1 MLNKSSYEQ
10 VVIFVTYYEVH
21 EWMAFTNL
29 MTQIVVVLLIALSLW
44 LKKKKKFTWHGNI
57 MLVAVLING
66 VLLVAHMGPSLIY
79 LLREEIPALDPIA
92 FVGLFHGF
100 IGAVA
105 EFLGIWLVATW
116 AFIQAEIKY
125 CIKRKKLM
133 RVILAFWLFALGVGV
148 LYYLLHIVWG

>member
-1 MLNKSSYEQ
+1 MLTKSNYEQ
-10 VVIFVTYYEVH
+10 VVIFVTYDEVH
-21 EWMAFTNL
+21 EWMALTNL
-29 MTQIVVVLLIALSLW
+29 IIQIIVVLLIALSLW
-44 LKKKKKFTWHGNI
+44 LKKKKKITWHGNV

-66 VLLVAHMGPSLIY
+66 MLLVAHMGPSLIY
-79 LLREEIPALDPIA
+79 LLREEIPAIDPIA
-92 FVGLFHGF
+92 FVGLFHGI

-105 EFLGIWLVATW
+105 EFLGIWLVSTW

-133 RVILAFWLFALGVGV
+133 RVILAFWLLSLGVGV